1 MLIAELDRVLRR
13 YDPGY
18 RRALGVV
25 FALSGLA
32 SIAVVL
38 RPLPIKLL
46 VEPPAPDGWIGRL
59 DLLMGPERRPF
70 LYVGL
75 ILAIEIAILVG
86 RIAAEWRSSA
96 LTERFVRRVRDD
108 LAQTLLGGPYHQ
120 VATGGAGAV
129 LAAASGDLE
138 SVQRVLREVL
148 VATALSVLQL
158 SLMLLVVL
166 TIETW
171 LFWILAI
178 EIALLAMAIGTYAQ
192 WRKRRFLAKMA
203 LEERLL
209 GLLSGLYHKN
219 LDIRFTGLGAMFLAR
234 LLGLARRLF
243 HVNLLLWRWHGSYHA
258 LSDFVIGLS
267 AAVCLVALVLLAGAS
282 APPIGTF
289 LVFAYYSVLIF
300 PNLSQIGEALPMLA
314 DARAALNRIRAQT
327 GRLDTTLPA
336 TASVPGPAGP
346 LPIVFDQV
354 AFQSEAGET
363 ILQPLSFTLEPGQQL
378 GLFGDSGTGKTTI
391 LMLLLGLARP
401 SAGRI
406 TIGGRPADSLSL
418 AERKRLFFLA
428 RAQPAFLPASMADN
442 IRLHRT
448 PDPAALDE
456 VLRGARL
463 AQRVAADPAGLETL
477 IGDKGEP
484 FSGGEQQRIA
494 IARAF
499 LTDAPHLILDEALS
513 SLDEA
518 AETAILEALLAFH
531 RGRSLIVI
539 SHRRSVTSLF
549 PRRLLLSR
557 GGPAVLEGEA

>member
-1 MLIAELDRVLRR
+1 MLIADLHRVLRR
-13 YDPGY
+13 YDPRY
-18 RRALGVV
+18 LRALGLV
-25 FALSGLA
+25 FLLSALA
-32 SIAVVL
+32 SVGVVL

-46 VEPPAPDGWIGRL
+46 VEPPAAGGWTDGLEAVI
-59 DLLMGPERRPF
+59 GPERRAF

-75 ILAIEIAILVG
+75 ILVIELAVLAG
-86 RIAAEWRSSA
+86 RIAAEWRSSS

-108 LAQTLLGGPYHQ
+108 LAATLLGGPYHE
-120 VATGGAGAV
+120 VASGGAGAV

-138 SVQRVLREVL
+138 SVQRMLREVL
-148 VATALSVLQL
+148 VATAISVLQL
-158 SLMLLVVL
+158 GLMLLVVL

-178 EIALLAMAIGTYAQ
+178 EIAVLALAIGTYAQ
-192 WRKRRFLAKMA
+192 WRKRRYLAKMA

-219 LDIRFTGLGAMFLAR
+219 LDIRFTGLGSLFLVR
-234 LLGLARRLF
+234 LLGLARGLYRL
-243 HVNLLLWRWHGSYHA
+243 NLMLWRWHGSYHA

-267 AAVCLVALVLLAGAS
+267 AAVCLVALVLLAGEGT
-282 APPIGTF
+282 PPIGTF

-300 PNLSQIGEALPMLA
+300 PNLSQIGEALPMLT
-314 DARAALNRIRAQT
+314 DARAALARIQAQT
-327 GRLDTTLPA
+327 GQVEARPA
-336 TASVPGPAGP
+336 LAAPAAACGP
-346 LPIVFDQV
+346 LPIVFDRV
-354 AFQSEAGET
+354 SFLSAAGET
-363 ILQPLSFTLEPGQQL
+363 ILAPLSFTLAPGEHL

-406 TIGGRPADSLSL
+406 TIGGREAEALSL
-418 AERKRLFFLA
+418 RERKRLFFLA
-428 RAQPAFLPASMADN
+428 RAQPAFLPASAGDN
-442 IRLHRT
+442 IRRHRA
-448 PDPAALDE
+448 PQPAGLAA
-456 VLRGARL
+456 VLRYARL
-463 AQRVAADPAGLETL
+463 DRRFAADPAGLEAA

-499 LTDAPHLILDEALS
+499 LSDAPYLILDEALS

-531 RGRSLIVI
+531 RGRTLIVI
-539 SHRRSVTSLF
+539 SHRRSVARLF
-549 PRRLLLSR
+549 PRRLILAR
-557 GGPAVLEGEA
+557 GAAATLEGEA